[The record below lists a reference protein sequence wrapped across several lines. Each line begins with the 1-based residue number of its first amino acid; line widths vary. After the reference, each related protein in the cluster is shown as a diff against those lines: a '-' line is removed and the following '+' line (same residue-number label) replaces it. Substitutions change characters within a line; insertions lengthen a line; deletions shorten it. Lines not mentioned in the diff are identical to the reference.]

1 MHLRAYA
8 LHELIRLCSEVGLN
22 VVGVY
27 GSENGDLFHALTSPR
42 LILLAEKQALRFT
55 L

>member
-1 MHLRAYA
+1 MHRRAYA

-22 VVGVY
+22 VVDVY

-42 LILLAEKQALRFT
+42 LILLAKKQVPRFT